1 MNLDYTTVVGVDER
15 HLRQLAMTWPTWR
28 KNKPSLL
35 CHPMVAFIDR
45 DQVTPEEVAGV
56 VDHPYLKIVLWP
68 AVGVA
73 FSGNSEDK
81 WTNPQRHKMLAGFI
95 HVPASFVKTPWWLKL
110 DCDVIATSKD
120 DWIDE
125 QWFEGNPAIV
135 SQPWN
140 FTKPP
145 GQMLQLDEW
154 AEENKMNFPI
164 PPLNMVPTP
173 GADRIGHKRIISNIA
188 FFNSG
193 FTGVCSDICS
203 HSCGFCQIPVPS
215 QDGTMWYLA
224 KRMGRG
230 IVRVQMKSLG
240 WQVWSTEGNIRKYSE
255 EAMRPSCS
263 VCGKKM
269 NEEEAVP
276 APDPGAEEL
285 FGDDTLVLE
294 CDSCREESTRNI

>member
-35 CHPMVAFIDR
+35 CHPMIVFIDR
-45 DQVTPEEVAGV
+45 DQVTPEEVSLL
-56 VDHPYLKIVLWP
+56 VDHPNLLIVRWP
-68 AVGVA
+68 PPGITFAGR
-73 FSGNSEDK
+73 EDDK
-81 WTNPQRHKMLAGFI
+81 WTNPQRHKMLAGFV
-95 HVPASFVKTPWWLKL
+95 HVPAFFVKTPWWLKL
-110 DCDVIATSKD
+110 DCDVIATGKD

-125 QWFEGNPAIV
+125 RWFEGNPAIV

-154 AEENKMNFPI
+154 IEVNSLAFPDASNLAFPI
-164 PPLNMVPTP
+164 PPLNMIPKP
-173 GADRIGHKRIISNIA
+173 GADRIGHKRIISNVA
-188 FFNSG
+188 FFNTD
-193 FTGVCSDICS
+193 FTRKCSTFCTS
-203 HSCGFCQIPVPS
+203 TCGLCQIPVPS

-240 WQVWSTEGNIRKYSE
+240 WQVWSTEANIRKYSE
-255 EAMRPSCS
+255 EAM
-263 VCGKKM
+263 K
-269 NEEEAVP
+269 
-276 APDPGAEEL
+276 
-285 FGDDTLVLE
+285 
-294 CDSCREESTRNI
+294 